1 MSERTD
7 NGRLEAFC
15 DAIFAIA
22 ITLLVLEIHV
32 PDVAAVGP
40 SVSLGALLAEEWPS
54 WFSFLLTFL
63 TLFIAWTNHHHALAQ
78 MDKTSSPFIY
88 ANGFLMLTVVIFPF
102 SAGLLGRFLD
112 TESARLAILLY
123 CLTNL
128 VHNVGWLALFQV
140 ARKPVSLAKDADR
153 HHRIERTA
161 RVVGYTLL
169 LNIAI
174 VALAFFFPVVALVLV
189 TTAWLF
195 YLFAGLFWTSIA

>member
-40 SVSLGALLAEEWPS
+40 SMSLGTLLAEEWPS

-63 TLFIAWTNHHHALAQ
+63 TLFIAWTNHHNALTQ
-78 MDKTSSPFIY
+78 LDKTSSAFIY
-88 ANGFLMLTVVIFPF
+88 ANGFLMLTVVVFPF

-112 TESARLAILLY
+112 TESAKLAILLY

-128 VHNVGWLALFQV
+128 IHNLGWLSVFLV
-140 ARKPVSLAKDADR
+140 SRKKSLARDAAR
-153 HHRIERTA
+153 HHRIQSTL
-161 RVVGYTLL
+161 RVVSYTLL
-169 LNIAI
+169 ANTGI
-174 VALAFFFPVVALVLV
+174 VMVAFWYPVVALVLV
-189 TTAWLF
+189 TSAWLF
-195 YLFAGLFWTSIA
+195 YLFAGLFWTSIR